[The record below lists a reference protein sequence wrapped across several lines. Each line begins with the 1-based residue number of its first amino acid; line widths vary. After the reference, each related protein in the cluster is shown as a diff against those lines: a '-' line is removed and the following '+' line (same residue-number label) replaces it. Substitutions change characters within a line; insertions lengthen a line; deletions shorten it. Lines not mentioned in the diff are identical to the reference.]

1 MESISQSNQVVLD
14 TTPSSRN
21 NLYVKIVNLKSKLLM
36 LGRQTFWLELQL
48 KFLRTHS
55 NITTI
60 KRAYV
65 YMHV

>member
-36 LGRQTFWLELQL
+36 LGKQTFW
-48 KFLRTHS
+48 
-55 NITTI
+55 
-60 KRAYV
+60 
-65 YMHV
+65 